1 MDDTSESTSAL
12 SGEDLRRFADEKQE
26 ILQNN
31 PQMNEEETKT
41 AIITDFVNE
50 LGWQIPRDGNMEY
63 KFGDHNTNRVDYAFF
78 HGGSTTLFVEAKSPA
93 ESLQGYRSQLK
104 EYLLLDN
111 VDLGI
116 LTDGENYEFYQRSID
131 DEGDVESHRIAR
143 LSLDEFPNHRPLIS
157 TFSKAK
163 VTDES
168 YIERLERINAL
179 QSAQQRL
186 GDNQEQIAGEI
197 VDTVTES
204 VGDIAEQAAT
214 THVTEYLDS
223 VADDLAEMTPT
234 EPTGGEDDDTPIDV
248 IEAETGIEF
257 TKGEVHLTGDLS
269 ARDHLRNLIQVL
281 FTHGFL
287 TKQELPIASGPTR
300 YILNTEPT
308 DKEGKEM
315 TAGEEIVDGV
325 YAELHANAET
335 IKRYIQTLVDVV
347 TTEDEQHPGTSTGAT
362 SDTPVE
368 MAEQGIVVDQ
378 QSKDP
383 VVPVTSLEEF
393 SDDSAQVGVYASDFD
408 RGVPFLL
415 EHNAWGFI
423 RIGSNPEYFSIYLNR
438 PHQQVH
444 FFGPVDEI
452 ISQQDFTENHVTDQD
467 LSDIADSKKVI
478 RFSKLYQLEN
488 PIPVG
493 ELSSRMQGL
502 LYTTLGD
509 MEAAKTTDDL

>member
-1 MDDTSESTSAL
+1 
-12 SGEDLRRFADEKQE
+12 
-26 ILQNN
+26 
-31 PQMNEEETKT
+31 
-41 AIITDFVNE
+41 
-50 LGWQIPRDGNMEY
+50 
-63 KFGDHNTNRVDYAFF
+63 
-78 HGGSTTLFVEAKSPA
+78 
-93 ESLQGYRSQLK
+93 
-104 EYLLLDN
+104 
-111 VDLGI
+111 
-116 LTDGENYEFYQRSID
+116 
-131 DEGDVESHRIAR
+131 
-143 LSLDEFPNHRPLIS
+143 
-157 TFSKAK
+157 
-163 VTDES
+163 
-168 YIERLERINAL
+168 
-179 QSAQQRL
+179 
-186 GDNQEQIAGEI
+186 
-197 VDTVTES
+197 
-204 VGDIAEQAAT
+204 
-214 THVTEYLDS
+214 

-234 EPTGGEDDDTPIDV
+234 EPTGGEDGDTPIDV

-257 TKGEVHLTGDLS
+257 RNGEVHLTGDDS

-281 FTHGFL
+281 FTHGLL
-287 TKQELPIASGPTR
+287 TIQDLPIASGPTR

-335 IKRYIQTLVDVV
+335 IKRYIQTLVDVA
-347 TTEDEQHPGTSTGAT
+347 TTEDEQHPGSSTGAT

-415 EHNAWGFI
+415 KHNAWGFI
-423 RIGSNPEYFSIYLNR
+423 RIGSNPDYFSIYLNR

-452 ISQQDFTENHVTDQD
+452 ISQQDFAENHATDRD
-467 LSDIADSKKVI
+467 LSDIADSKKVVK
-478 RFSKLYQLEN
+478 FSKLYQLEN

-493 ELSSRMQGL
+493 EMSSRMQGL
-502 LYTTLGD
+502 LYTTLGE
-509 MEAAKTTDDL
+509 MEAAETTDDL